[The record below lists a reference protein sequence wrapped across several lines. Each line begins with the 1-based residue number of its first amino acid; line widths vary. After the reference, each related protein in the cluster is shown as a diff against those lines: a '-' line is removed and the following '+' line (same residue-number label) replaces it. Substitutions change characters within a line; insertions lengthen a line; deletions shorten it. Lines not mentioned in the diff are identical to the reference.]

1 MKVNWRI
8 NLIFGIIA
16 FVLTYGFSIVNN
28 TWLPS
33 LFRAVIG
40 LLLFAALGYL
50 LQFVLRFIASM
61 KDQGLI
67 PKQEVE
73 VESLSEPKI
82 GKAAE
87 EDFTDQ
93 ALFQSIPLEA
103 LQKDKSVK

>member
-16 FVLTYGFSIVNN
+16 FILTYGFSIVNN

-40 LLLFAALGYL
+40 LLLFAVLGYL

-61 KDQGLI
+61 KDQGSI
-67 PKQEVE
+67 PKQVPKVE
-73 VESLSEPKI
+73 NPTEPKI

-87 EDFTDQ
+87 EDLKDE

-103 LQKDKSVK
+103 LQKDKSIK